1 MRGIV
6 PGLAALV
13 LAACGTTTVVRE
25 EALPPARPV
34 APVDRPVP
42 PPSGPTHRVQPGDT
56 LYGIA
61 FRNDLD
67 WRAVAA
73 WNGID
78 APYTIRPGEVLRLT
92 PPDAAASPGV
102 ASAPAP
108 RPVAVPVPV
117 PPPMPRGPAGA
128 GGP

>member
-1 MRGIV
+1 MRVRGIV

-56 LYGIA
+56 LYNISRRYRGLTVEKL
-61 FRNDLD
+61 RELNNLKSDD
-67 WRAVAA
+67 VK
-73 WNGID
+73 
-78 APYTIRPGEVLRLT
+78 PGQKLIVR
-92 PPDAAASPGV
+92 S
-102 ASAPAP
+102 
-108 RPVAVPVPV
+108 
-117 PPPMPRGPAGA
+117 
-128 GGP
+128 